1 MSAPDASP
9 ATALPTSYA
18 LRIVQPA
25 FTSPLTDVVIELEYL
40 RRLQLAGDTP
50 APVFYQ
56 LKTIFH
62 LLESLGSARIEGN
75 HTSLA
80 DYIEAK
86 LEGAASPTDAIRE
99 IENIERAMDYLES
112 AVKPGDAITHQLV
125 RELHSLTVDGL
136 VREGDRT
143 PGAYRSGNVQIA
155 GAGHVPP
162 DVMQVQSLMD
172 ELLAFVNAPDA
183 PKYDLLKTALAHHRF
198 AWVHPFGNGNG
209 RVVRLVTYALLLKC
223 GFNVSTGGR
232 VLNPT
237 AVFCNNRERYYQM
250 LAIADAGTDEGL
262 EAWALYVLAG
272 VRDELKKVDQL
283 TRYEF
288 LASKI
293 LVPAVE
299 WSHERGLINPT
310 DYSLLRWA
318 VALGTFKSRD
328 IDERFPELTP
338 RQRTYWLAKL
348 VSAGLVKPITPNTRT
363 YCVQFVHGTLMRG
376 VVRMLT
382 EQGFTPELG

>member
-1 MSAPDASP
+1 MPVVASNSQPAPP
-9 ATALPTSYA
+9 VVYA

-40 RRLQLAGDTP
+40 RRLQLTGDTP
-50 APVFYQ
+50 APVFFQ
-56 LKTIFH
+56 LKSIFH

-75 HTSLA
+75 HTTLA

-86 LEGAASPTDAIRE
+86 LDGPAHQTDAIRE
-99 IENIERAMDYLES
+99 IENIERAMDHLE
-112 AVKPGDAITHQLV
+112 AVVKPGDTITHHLV
-125 RELHSLTVDGL
+125 RELHALTVDGL

-143 PGAYRSGNVQIA
+143 PGAYRNGNVSIA
-155 GAGHVPP
+155 GAAHVPP
-162 DVMQVQSLMD
+162 DMVQVQGLMD

-209 RVVRLVTYALLLKC
+209 RVVRLFTYALLLKY

-237 AVFCNNRERYYQM
+237 AVFCNDRERYYQM
-250 LAIADAGTDEGL
+250 LATADAGTDDGL

-283 TRYEF
+283 TRYDF
-288 LASKI
+288 LKDKI
-293 LVPAVE
+293 LLPALA
-299 WSHERGLINPT
+299 WSRGRGFIDADEER
-310 DYSLLRWA
+310 LLRMA
-318 VALGTFKSRD
+318 VAKGQFKARD
-328 IDERFPELTP
+328 IDQELPALTP
-338 RQRTYWLAKL
+338 RQRTYRLNKL
-348 VSAGLVKPITPNTRT
+348 ITAGMVKPVVPNTRT
-363 YCVQFVHGTLMRG
+363 YCVQFVHSGLMRG
-376 VVRMLT
+376 VIRLLT

>member
-1 MSAPDASP
+1 MPVASSNTAAAFP
-9 ATALPTSYA
+9 ATYT

-40 RRLQLAGDTP
+40 RRLQLTGDTP
-50 APVFYQ
+50 APLFFQ

-75 HTSLA
+75 HTTLA

-86 LEGAASPTDAIRE
+86 LDGPANRTDAIRE

-125 RELHSLTVDGL
+125 RELHALTVEGL
-136 VREGDRT
+136 EREGDRT

-162 DVMQVQSLMD
+162 DVVQVQSLMD
-172 ELLAFVNAPDA
+172 ELLTFVNAPDA

-198 AWVHPFGNGNG
+198 AWIHPFGNGNG
-209 RVVRLVTYALLLKC
+209 RVVRLFTYALLLKY

-237 AVFCNNRERYYQM
+237 AVFCNNRERYYEM
-250 LAIADAGTDEGL
+250 LATADAGTDEGL

-288 LASKI
+288 LAGKI
-293 LVPAVE
+293 LLPALT
-299 WSHERGLINPT
+299 WSRERGLINEE
-310 DYSLLRWA
+310 DALLLNRA
-318 VALGTFKSRD
+318 VMKGTFKARD
-328 IDERFPELTP
+328 IDGWLPNLTP
-338 RQRTYWLAKL
+338 RQRTYRLNKL
-348 VSAGLVKPITPNTRT
+348 ITAGMVRPVEPNTRT
-363 YCVQFVHGTLMRG
+363 YCVQFVQSSLMRG
-376 VVRMLT
+376 VMRLLT
-382 EQGFTPELG
+382 DQGFTPELG

>member
-1 MSAPDASP
+1 MSVAPSSPQPIAPASY
-9 ATALPTSYA
+9 T

-25 FTSPLTDVVIELEYL
+25 FTSQLTDVVIELEHL
-40 RRLQLAGDTP
+40 RRLQLSGDTP
-50 APVFYQ
+50 GPIFFQ

-75 HTSLA
+75 HTTLA

-86 LEGAASPTDAIRE
+86 LDGPASQTDAMRE
-99 IENIERAMDYLES
+99 IDNIERAMNYLES
-112 AVKPGDAITHQLV
+112 VVKPGDAITHQLV
-125 RELHSLTVDGL
+125 RELHLLTVDGL

-155 GAGHVPP
+155 GATHTPP
-162 DVMQVQSLMD
+162 DVVQVQSLMD
-172 ELLAFVNAPDA
+172 ELLAYVNAPDA

-209 RVVRLVTYALLLKC
+209 RVVRLFTYALLLKY

-237 AVFCNNRERYYQM
+237 AVFCNNRERYYEM
-250 LAIADAGTDEGL
+250 LATADAGSDEGL

-283 TRYEF
+283 TRYDF
-288 LASKI
+288 LKDKI
-293 LVPAVE
+293 LLPALA
-299 WSHERGLINPT
+299 WSRGRGFIDTDEER
-310 DYSLLRWA
+310 LLRMA
-318 VALGTFKSRD
+318 VQKGQFKARD
-328 IDERFPELTP
+328 IDEELPALSP
-338 RQRTYWLAKL
+338 RQRTYRLNKL
-348 VSAGLVKPITPNTRT
+348 ITSGMVKPVAPNTRT
-363 YCVQFVHGTLMRG
+363 YCVQFAHSGLMRG
-376 VVRMLT
+376 VIRLLT

>member
-1 MSAPDASP
+1 MSALEPGPSP
-9 ATALPTSYA
+9 SLPANYV

-40 RRLQLAGDTP
+40 RRLQLTGDTP
-50 APVFYQ
+50 APLFFQ

-75 HTSLA
+75 HTTLA

-86 LEGAASPTDAIRE
+86 LNGPASRTDAIRE
-99 IENIERAMDYLES
+99 IENIESAMDYLES

-125 RELHSLTVDGL
+125 RELHALTVEGL
-136 VREGDRT
+136 EREGDRT

-209 RVVRLVTYALLLKC
+209 RVVRLFTYALLLKY

-237 AVFCNNRERYYQM
+237 AVFCNNRERYYEM
-250 LAIADAGTDEGL
+250 LATADTGTDEGL

-288 LASKI
+288 LAGKI
-293 LVPAVE
+293 LLPALT
-299 WSHERGLINPT
+299 WSRERGLIGEE
-310 DYSLLRWA
+310 DALLLSRA
-318 VALGTFKSRD
+318 VMKGTFKARD
-328 IDERFPELTP
+328 IDEWLPKLTP
-338 RQRTYWLAKL
+338 RQRTYRLNKL
-348 VSAGLVKPITPNTRT
+348 ITAGMVRPVAPNTRT
-363 YCVQFVHGTLMRG
+363 YCVQFVQNSLMRG
-376 VVRMLT
+376 LMRLLT
-382 EQGFTPELG
+382 DQGFTPALG

>member
-1 MSAPDASP
+1 MSVVSSSAGATVP
-9 ATALPTSYA
+9 AAYL

-40 RRLQLAGDTP
+40 RRLQLGGDTP
-50 APVFYQ
+50 APVFFQ
-56 LKTIFH
+56 LKSIFH

-75 HTSLA
+75 HTTLA

-86 LEGAASPTDAIRE
+86 LDGPAQQTDAIRE
-99 IENIERAMDYLES
+99 IDNIERAMDYLET

-125 RELHSLTVDGL
+125 RELHALTVEGL
-136 VREGDRT
+136 LREGDRT

-155 GAGHVPP
+155 GAAHVPP
-162 DVMQVQSLMD
+162 DVVQVQSLMD

-209 RVVRLVTYALLLKC
+209 RVVRLFTYALLLKY
-223 GFNVSTGGR
+223 GFNVATGGR

-237 AVFCNNRERYYQM
+237 AVFCNNRERYYEM
-250 LAIADAGTDEGL
+250 LATADTGTDIGL
-262 EAWALYVLAG
+262 EAWTLYVLAG

-283 TRYEF
+283 TRYDF
-288 LASKI
+288 LKEKV
-293 LVPAVE
+293 LLPALA
-299 WSHERGLINPT
+299 WSRARGFIDADEER
-310 DYSLLRWA
+310 LLRMA
-318 VALGTFKSRD
+318 VNKGQFKARD
-328 IDERFPELTP
+328 IDEELPALTP
-338 RQRTYWLAKL
+338 RQRTYRLNKL
-348 VSAGLVKPITPNTRT
+348 MTAGMVKPVLPNTRT
-363 YCVQFVHGTLMRG
+363 YCIHFVHSGLVRG
-376 VVRMLT
+376 VIRMLT

>member
-1 MSAPDASP
+1 MSAPDARLV
-9 ATALPTSYA
+9 TALPTSYT
-18 LRIVQPA
+18 LRMVQPA
-25 FTSPLTDVVIELEYL
+25 FTSPLTDVVIELEHL

-56 LKTIFH
+56 LKSIFH

-75 HTSLA
+75 HTTLA

-86 LEGAASPTDAIRE
+86 LDGATNPTDAIRE

-112 AVKPGDAITHQLV
+112 AVKPGDPITHQLV

-136 VREGDRT
+136 EREGDRT

-172 ELLAFVNAPDA
+172 EWLVFVNAPDA

-209 RVVRLVTYALLLKC
+209 RVVRLVTYALLLKY

-237 AVFCNNRERYYQM
+237 AVFCNDRERYYAM
-250 LAIADAGTDEGL
+250 LATADEGTDAGL

-288 LASKI
+288 LAGKI
-293 LVPAVE
+293 LAPAIE
-299 WSHERGLINPT
+299 WSHARGLIHAEDFT
-310 DYSLLRWA
+310 FLRWA

-328 IDERFPELTP
+328 IDERFPDHTA
-338 RQRTYWLAKL
+338 RQRTYRLVKL
-348 VSAGLVKPITPNTRT
+348 VNAGLVKPVAPNTRT
-363 YCVQFVHGTLMRG
+363 YCIQFVHGTLMRG